1 MSPSTSDSPTGESLS
16 SEWETSSATIWVS
29 SLLTVWLVL
38 FTIGITVDSEP
49 YRENVSPSGAA
60 AIGDSTEADTVKI
73 VPEWLERE
81 QDSLLTADS
90 LHIIQF
96 SSDTAAAPETLRIGS
111 SSLGGAEEGDQ
122 SESKGG
128 CWALLSAAG
137 SFLGSFFG
145 VLGSF
150 LMVLISFTPTN
161 LALICCTAGVIG
173 AAGRRLQL
181 STDPDRD
188 NRDRSHPLLSAFVR
202 GLFVFL
208 IAISGILV
216 LLEDPILG
224 TASPGQ
230 YIRFAGLLSL
240 TSFIV
245 NYDPTVFVLL
255 VDQVR
260 ERIQER
266 SEGESSGKE
275 EKGEAEAESS
285 GGEST

>member
-1 MSPSTSDSPTGESLS
+1 MSPSTSDSSTGEPLS
-16 SEWETSSATIWVS
+16 SEWDTSSATIWVS

-38 FTIGITVDSEP
+38 FTIGITVDSAP
-49 YRENVSPSGAA
+49 YRENVSPSGAT
-60 AIGDSTEADTVKI
+60 IGGLTEADPVEI
-73 VPEWLERE
+73 IPEWLEGE
-81 QDSLLTADS
+81 SDSLR
-90 LHIIQF
+90 IIQF
-96 SSDTAAAPETLRIGS
+96 PSESGAAPETLRVVD
-111 SSLGGAEEGDQ
+111 SSLGEGKEDQPGSSNGAL
-122 SESKGG
+122 
-128 CWALLSAAG
+128 ALLSA
-137 SFLGSFFG
+137 LGSFFI
-145 VLGSF
+145 VL
-150 LMVLISFTPTN
+150 LAFTPTN

-173 AAGRRLQL
+173 AARRRLQL

-188 NRDRSHPLLSAFVR
+188 NRDRSHPLLSAFLR

-260 ERIQER
+260 QRIQER
-266 SEGESSGKE
+266 SEGPSPGEKEKKESSR
-275 EKGEAEAESS
+275 EKSA
-285 GGEST
+285 

>member
-1 MSPSTSDSPTGESLS
+1 MSPSTSDSSTGEPLS
-16 SEWETSSATIWVS
+16 SEWDTSSATIWVS

-38 FTIGITVDSEP
+38 FTIGITVDSAP

-60 AIGDSTEADTVKI
+60 AIGGSTEADPVEI
-73 VPEWLERE
+73 IPEWLEGE
-81 QDSLLTADS
+81 SDSLLAADS
-90 LHIIQF
+90 LRIIRF
-96 SSDTAAAPETLRIGS
+96 PSESGAAPETLRVVD
-111 SSLGGAEEGDQ
+111 SSLGEGKEDQ
-122 SESKGG
+122 PGSSNGVL
-128 CWALLSAAG
+128 ALLSA
-137 SFLGSFFG
+137 LGSFFI
-145 VLGSF
+145 VL
-150 LMVLISFTPTN
+150 LAFTPTN

-260 ERIQER
+260 QRIQER
-266 SEGESSGKE
+266 SEGPSPGEKEKKESSRDKS
-275 EKGEAEAESS
+275 A
-285 GGEST
+285 

>member
-1 MSPSTSDSPTGESLS
+1 MD
-16 SEWETSSATIWVS
+16 
-29 SLLTVWLVL
+29 
-38 FTIGITVDSEP
+38 
-49 YRENVSPSGAA
+49 
-60 AIGDSTEADTVKI
+60 
-73 VPEWLERE
+73 
-81 QDSLLTADS
+81 
-90 LHIIQF
+90 
-96 SSDTAAAPETLRIGS
+96 
-111 SSLGGAEEGDQ
+111 SSLGEGKEDQPGSSNGAL
-122 SESKGG
+122 
-128 CWALLSAAG
+128 ALLSA
-137 SFLGSFFG
+137 LGSFFI
-145 VLGSF
+145 VL
-150 LMVLISFTPTN
+150 LAFTPTN

-173 AAGRRLQL
+173 AARRRLQL

-188 NRDRSHPLLSAFVR
+188 NRDRSHPLLSAFLR

-260 ERIQER
+260 QRIQER
-266 SEGESSGKE
+266 SEGPSPGEKEKKESSR
-275 EKGEAEAESS
+275 EKSA
-285 GGEST
+285 

>member
-1 MSPSTSDSPTGESLS
+1 MSSSS
-16 SEWETSSATIWVS
+16 SEWASQSATVWVFTLL
-29 SLLTVWLVL
+29 SLWLVL

-60 AIGDSTEADTVKI
+60 AIGDSAEVDAVEI
-73 VPEWLERE
+73 PPERLGGEMGSLLSA
-81 QDSLLTADS
+81 DSLLIVRFPPDS
-90 LHIIQF
+90 GA
-96 SSDTAAAPETLRIGS
+96 TPETLRVEDSTSDREENDDQAGS
-111 SSLGGAEEGDQ
+111 EPG
-122 SESKGG
+122 
-128 CWALLSAAG
+128 LSALFSALG
-137 SFLGSFFG
+137 SFLG
-145 VLGSF
+145 VVGSF
-150 LMVLISFTPTN
+150 LVVLLSFTPTN
-161 LALICCTAGVIG
+161 LALLCCTAGVIG

-181 STDPDRD
+181 SVEANPNTRD
-188 NRDRSHPLLSAFVR
+188 KSHPLLSAFVR

-208 IAISGILV
+208 IAISGVLV

-266 SEGESSGKE
+266 SEGDLTGEKKGDE
-275 EKGEAEAESS
+275 EKIEAD
-285 GGEST
+285 GGESA

>member
-1 MSPSTSDSPTGESLS
+1 MSPSTSDSSTGEPLS
-16 SEWETSSATIWVS
+16 SEWDTSSATIWVS

-38 FTIGITVDSEP
+38 FTIGITVDSAP
-49 YRENVSPSGAA
+49 YRENVSPSGAT
-60 AIGDSTEADTVKI
+60 IGGLTEADPVEI
-73 VPEWLERE
+73 IPEWLEGE
-81 QDSLLTADS
+81 SDSLR
-90 LHIIQF
+90 IIQF
-96 SSDTAAAPETLRIGS
+96 PSESGAAPETLRVVD
-111 SSLGGAEEGDQ
+111 SSLGEGKEDQ
-122 SESKGG
+122 PGSSNGVL
-128 CWALLSAAG
+128 ALLSA
-137 SFLGSFFG
+137 LGSFFI
-145 VLGSF
+145 VL
-150 LMVLISFTPTN
+150 LAFTPTN

-173 AAGRRLQL
+173 AARRRLQL

-260 ERIQER
+260 QRIQER
-266 SEGESSGKE
+266 SEGPSPGEKEKKESSRDKS
-275 EKGEAEAESS
+275 A
-285 GGEST
+285 

>member
-1 MSPSTSDSPTGESLS
+1 MSPSTSDSPTGELS
-16 SEWETSSATIWVS
+16 SEWDTSSATIWVS

-38 FTIGITVDSEP
+38 FTIGITVDSAP

-60 AIGDSTEADTVKI
+60 AIGGSTEADTVEI
-73 VPEWLERE
+73 VPEWSKGEFV
-81 QDSLLTADS
+81 D
-90 LHIIQF
+90 
-96 SSDTAAAPETLRIGS
+96 P
-111 SSLGGAEEGDQ
+111 SLGEGEEGDQ
-122 SESKGG
+122 SRSKGG
-128 CWALLSAAG
+128 FWALLSAVG
-137 SFLGSFFG
+137 SPLGSFFS

-150 LMVLISFTPTN
+150 LMVVISFTPTN

-266 SEGESSGKE
+266 SEGDLTGEKKGDE
-275 EKGEAEAESS
+275 EKMEAD
-285 GGEST
+285 GGESA

>member
-16 SEWETSSATIWVS
+16 SKWDTSSATIWVS

-38 FTIGITVDSEP
+38 FTIGITVDSAP

-60 AIGDSTEADTVKI
+60 AIGGQTEADTVKI
-73 VPEWLERE
+73 VPEWLEG
-81 QDSLLTADS
+81 QPDSILTADS

-96 SSDTAAAPETLRIGS
+96 SSDTAAAPETLRVGA

-122 SESKGG
+122 SRSSNRFL
-128 CWALLSAAG
+128 ALLSA
-137 SFLGSFFG
+137 
-145 VLGSF
+145 LGSF
-150 LMVLISFTPTN
+150 LVVLISFTPTN

-181 STDPDRD
+181 STDPDQD

-260 ERIQER
+260 QRIQER
-266 SEGESSGKE
+266 SEGAPSSE
-275 EKGEAEAESS
+275 EEN
-285 GGEST
+285 GGEQMEPGGSEPT

>member
-1 MSPSTSDSPTGESLS
+1 MSPSTSDSSTGESLS
-16 SEWETSSATIWVS
+16 SEWDTSSATIWVS

-38 FTIGITVDSEP
+38 FTIGITVDSAP
-49 YRENVSPSGAA
+49 YRENVSPGGAA
-60 AIGDSTEADTVKI
+60 AIGGSTEADTVEI
-73 VPEWLERE
+73 VPEWLEGE
-81 QDSLLTADS
+81 SDSLLTADS
-90 LHIIQF
+90 LRVIQF
-96 SSDTAAAPETLRIGS
+96 PSETGAARETLRVVDP
-111 SSLGGAEEGDQ
+111 SLGEGEEGDQ
-122 SESKGG
+122 SGSSNGVL
-128 CWALLSAAG
+128 ALLSA
-137 SFLGSFFG
+137 LGSFFV
-145 VLGSF
+145 VL
-150 LMVLISFTPTN
+150 LAFTPTN

-266 SEGESSGKE
+266 SEGDLTGEKKGDE
-275 EKGEAEAESS
+275 EKMEAD
-285 GGEST
+285 GGESA

>member
-1 MSPSTSDSPTGESLS
+1 MSPSTSDSSTGEPLS
-16 SEWETSSATIWVS
+16 SEWDTSSATIWVS

-38 FTIGITVDSEP
+38 FTIGITVDSAP
-49 YRENVSPSGAA
+49 YRENVSPSGAT
-60 AIGDSTEADTVKI
+60 IGGLTEADPVEI
-73 VPEWLERE
+73 IPEWLEGE
-81 QDSLLTADS
+81 SDSLR
-90 LHIIQF
+90 IIQF
-96 SSDTAAAPETLRIGS
+96 PSESGAAPETLRVVD
-111 SSLGGAEEGDQ
+111 SSLGEGKEDQPGSSNGAL
-122 SESKGG
+122 
-128 CWALLSAAG
+128 ALLSA
-137 SFLGSFFG
+137 LGSFFI
-145 VLGSF
+145 VL
-150 LMVLISFTPTN
+150 LAFTPTN

-173 AAGRRLQL
+173 AARRRLQL

-188 NRDRSHPLLSAFVR
+188 NRDRSHPLLSAFLR

-260 ERIQER
+260 QRIQER
-266 SEGESSGKE
+266 SEGPSPGEKEKKESSRDKS
-275 EKGEAEAESS
+275 A
-285 GGEST
+285 

>member
-1 MSPSTSDSPTGESLS
+1 MSPSTSDSSTGESLS
-16 SEWETSSATIWVS
+16 SEWDTPSATLWVS
-29 SLLTVWLVL
+29 LLLTAWLVL
-38 FTIGITVDSEP
+38 FTIGITVDSAP

-60 AIGDSTEADTVKI
+60 AIGGSTEADTVEI
-73 VPEWLERE
+73 VPEWSKGEFV
-81 QDSLLTADS
+81 D
-90 LHIIQF
+90 
-96 SSDTAAAPETLRIGS
+96 P
-111 SSLGGAEEGDQ
+111 SLGEGEEGDQ
-122 SESKGG
+122 SGSSNGSL
-128 CWALLSAAG
+128 APLSA
-137 SFLGSFFG
+137 LGSFFV

-161 LALICCTAGVIG
+161 LALICCAAGVIG

-208 IAISGILV
+208 IATSGILV

-230 YIRFAGLLSL
+230 YIRFASLLSL

-260 ERIQER
+260 QRIQER
-266 SEGESSGKE
+266 SEGPSPGEKEKKESSRD
-275 EKGEAEAESS
+275 ESA
-285 GGEST
+285 

>member
-1 MSPSTSDSPTGESLS
+1 MSPSTSDSSTGEPLS
-16 SEWETSSATIWVS
+16 SEWDTSSATIWVS

-38 FTIGITVDSEP
+38 FTIGITVDSAP
-49 YRENVSPSGAA
+49 YRENVSPSGAT
-60 AIGDSTEADTVKI
+60 IGGLTEADPVEI
-73 VPEWLERE
+73 IPEWLEGE
-81 QDSLLTADS
+81 SDSLR
-90 LHIIQF
+90 IIQF
-96 SSDTAAAPETLRIGS
+96 PSESGAAPETLRVVD
-111 SSLGGAEEGDQ
+111 SSLGEGKEDQ
-122 SESKGG
+122 PGSSNGVL
-128 CWALLSAAG
+128 ALLSA
-137 SFLGSFFG
+137 LGSFFI
-145 VLGSF
+145 VL
-150 LMVLISFTPTN
+150 LAFTPTN
-161 LALICCTAGVIG
+161 LALICCTAGVI
-173 AAGRRLQL
+173 AAARRRLQL

-188 NRDRSHPLLSAFVR
+188 NRDRSHPLLSAFLR

-260 ERIQER
+260 QRIQER
-266 SEGESSGKE
+266 SEGPSPGEKEKKESSRDKS
-275 EKGEAEAESS
+275 A
-285 GGEST
+285 